1 MNKLNLAGLAL
12 VLSLSQIGIAAAGD
26 IDPATVP
33 ASKQVTTKNYLSAKE
48 AAAMKQNLGNKA
60 LVIDVRT
67 QAEIEYVGV
76 ADIVDS
82 NVPYMVNDYNT
93 WDEKNGRYQMSPNSG
108 FLSKMSDLVNAAG
121 LNKDSTII
129 VMCRSGDRSAGAA
142 NLMAKAG
149 YTNVY
154 SVEDG
159 FEGDVAQNG
168 DHKGQ
173 RVVNGWKNAGL
184 PWTYK
189 LNKKIMYLD

>member
-1 MNKLNLAGLAL
+1 MNKMHLVGLAL
-12 VLSLSQIGIAAAGD
+12 VVSLSQIGIAAAGD

-33 ASKQVTTKNYLSAKE
+33 ASKQVTSKNYLSAKE
-48 AAAMKQNLGNKA
+48 AAAMKQSLGNKA

-76 ADIVDS
+76 ADMVDF
-82 NVPYMVNDYNT
+82 NIPYMVNDYNT

-108 FLSKMSDLVNAAG
+108 FLSKMNDLVNAAG

-149 YTNVY
+149 YTNAY

>member
-1 MNKLNLAGLAL
+1 MNKMHLVGLAL

-82 NVPYMVNDYNT
+82 NIPYMVNDYNT

>member
-1 MNKLNLAGLAL
+1 MNKMHLLGLTL
-12 VLSLSQIGIAAAGD
+12 VLSLSKIGMAAAGD

-33 ASKQVTTKNYLSAKE
+33 VSKQVASKNYLSAKE
-48 AAAMKQNLGNKA
+48 AAAMKQHLGNKA

-108 FLSKMSDLVNAAG
+108 FLSKMNDLASGAG

-159 FEGDVAQNG
+159 FEGDVAKNG

>member
-1 MNKLNLAGLAL
+1 MNKLNLVGLAL

-48 AAAMKQNLGNKA
+48 AAAMKQSLGNKA

>member
-12 VLSLSQIGIAAAGD
+12 VVSLSQIGIAAAGD

-33 ASKQVTTKNYLSAKE
+33 ASKQVTSKNYLSAKE
-48 AAAMKQNLGNKA
+48 AAAMKQSLGNKA

-76 ADIVDS
+76 ADVVDS

-108 FLSKMSDLVNAAG
+108 FLSKMNDLVNAAG

-149 YTNVY
+149 YTNTY

>member
-1 MNKLNLAGLAL
+1 MNKLNLVGLAL

-76 ADIVDS
+76 ADMVDS
-82 NVPYMVNDYNT
+82 NIPYMVNDYNT

-108 FLSKMSDLVNAAG
+108 FLSKMTDLVNSAG